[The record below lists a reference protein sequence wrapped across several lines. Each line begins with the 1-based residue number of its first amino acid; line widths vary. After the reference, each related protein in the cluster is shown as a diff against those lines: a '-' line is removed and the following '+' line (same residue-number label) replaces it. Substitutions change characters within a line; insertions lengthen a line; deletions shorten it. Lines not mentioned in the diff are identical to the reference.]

1 MIFPPR
7 LYDLHYF
14 SGFILSVGLPHS
26 VSLIISFSDKILFAH
41 FSTVF
46 CRRTDHIPEN
56 VYTVSYTHFFFLRY
70 NIHPRHSTSCRI
82 EENGVASPISNN
94 VAPALRLINHDTGT
108 LTQKAP
114 MILTIASEEKI
125 PASTF
130 PWKNDRKNI
139 PTPMA
144 KETAPP
150 FSGESGR
157 GPRYPFYAFQKAALF
172 CG

>member
-1 MIFPPR
+1 MIFPPDI
-7 LYDLHYF
+7 YDLCFFFLFY
-14 SGFILSVGLPHS
+14 LSVRLLHS
-26 VSLIISFSDKILFAH
+26 VASSTSFSDKILFAH

-82 EENGVASPISNN
+82 EENGVASPISNS

-114 MILTIASEEKI
+114 MIPWIITNFVI
-125 PASTF
+125 P
-130 PWKNDRKNI
+130 I
-139 PTPMA
+139 P
-144 KETAPP
+144 
-150 FSGESGR
+150 
-157 GPRYPFYAFQKAALF
+157 L
-172 CG
+172 

>member
-1 MIFPPR
+1 MICPPR

-56 VYTVSYTHFFFLRY
+56 VYTVSYTHIYFLRY

-82 EENGVASPISNN
+82 EENGVASPISNS

-114 MILTIASEEKI
+114 MIPWIITNFVI
-125 PASTF
+125 P
-130 PWKNDRKNI
+130 I
-139 PTPMA
+139 P
-144 KETAPP
+144 
-150 FSGESGR
+150 
-157 GPRYPFYAFQKAALF
+157 L
-172 CG
+172 

>member
-82 EENGVASPISNN
+82 EENGVASPISNS

-150 FSGESGR
+150 FPESPAVDPDIRFMHFKGSS
-157 GPRYPFYAFQKAALF
+157 F